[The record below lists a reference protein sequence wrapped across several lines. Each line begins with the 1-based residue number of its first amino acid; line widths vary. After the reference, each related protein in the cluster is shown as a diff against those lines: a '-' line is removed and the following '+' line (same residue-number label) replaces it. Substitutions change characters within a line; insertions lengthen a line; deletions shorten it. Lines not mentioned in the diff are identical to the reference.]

1 MFDTIYFDKAYT
13 CPKCQKR
20 IYSTQTK
27 AFEEIERRGRKRLAD
42 FVDVRADKRKVFYY
56 EGFYGS
62 LVADVESNRLVG
74 KIEGIKDEDI
84 IYEGKTVREREDK
97 FREAVSRYRKKT

>member
-27 AFEEIERRGRKRLAD
+27 AFEEIERRGK
-42 FVDVRADKRKVFYY
+42 
-56 EGFYGS
+56 EEIGGFRRC
-62 LVADVESNRLVG
+62 ESR
-74 KIEGIKDEDI
+74 
-84 IYEGKTVREREDK
+84 
-97 FREAVSRYRKKT
+97 

>member
-27 AFEEIERRGRKRLAD
+27 AFEEIERRRK
-42 FVDVRADKRKVFYY
+42 
-56 EGFYGS
+56 EEIGGF
-62 LVADVESNRLVG
+62 RRC
-74 KIEGIKDEDI
+74 K
-84 IYEGKTVREREDK
+84 
-97 FREAVSRYRKKT
+97 SR

>member
-1 MFDTIYFDKAYT
+1 MGMFDTIYFDKAYT

-42 FVDVRADKRKVFYY
+42 FVDVRADKRKVF
-56 EGFYGS
+56 
-62 LVADVESNRLVG
+62 V
-74 KIEGIKDEDI
+74 
-84 IYEGKTVREREDK
+84 
-97 FREAVSRYRKKT
+97 